1 MVCEIHSNL
10 IIINSLLIMKKTLIT
25 LLALAGVVAA
35 ADTVTIA
42 PLTSSEGWTVGHQNT
57 GKSTNAVL
65 DTTAAT
71 LTLTNGDWS
80 RGYGVYTLAD
90 AITLTNEAD
99 RLTVSFTINTT
110 DLNSLVT
117 GTLVGSDKAITLG
130 HGSYND
136 SGNGG
141 NGIQSGISTDTTGVF
156 YNMQNNKT
164 GGVFVTPD
172 KKVNDSFIVNT
183 PLTLTTTVEWNTTKS
198 QFVASLSYGKTSL
211 TSYDLGTSY
220 TLDKLVF
227 SLDGGVSTQTVSGVS
242 VSANLVPEPATATL
256 SLLALAGLAARR
268 RRK

>member
-1 MVCEIHSNL
+1 
-10 IIINSLLIMKKTLIT
+10 MKKTLIT
-25 LLALAGVVAA
+25 LLALAGVAA

-57 GKSTNAVL
+57 SKSTNAVL

-71 LTLTNGDWS
+71 LTLTNADWS

-110 DLNSLVT
+110 QLNSLVT

-130 HGSYND
+130 HGSYAD
-136 SGNGG
+136 SGINGG

-156 YNMQNNKT
+156 YNMQSSNT

-172 KKVNDSFIVNT
+172 KTVDNSFTANT

-198 QFVASLSYGKTSL
+198 QFVASLSYGQTSL

-227 SLDGGVSTQTVSGVS
+227 SLDGNSTQTVSGVS
-242 VSANLVPEPATATL
+242 VSANLVPEPATTTL

>member
-1 MVCEIHSNL
+1 
-10 IIINSLLIMKKTLIT
+10 MKKTLIT
-25 LLALAGVVAA
+25 LLALTGVAA

-42 PLTSSEGWTVGHQNT
+42 PLTSSEGWTVGHQND
-57 GKSTNAVL
+57 GKTTDAVL

-71 LTLTNGDWS
+71 LTLTSGNWS

-130 HGSYND
+130 HGSYSD
-136 SGNGG
+136 EGKK
-141 NGIQSGISTDTTGVF
+141 GIQSGISTDTTGVF
-156 YNMQNNKT
+156 YNMQGSKT

-172 KKVNDSFIVNT
+172 KTTVDGTFTANT
-183 PLTLTTTVEWNTTKS
+183 PLTLTTTIEWDTEKS
-198 QFVASLSYGKTSL
+198 LFVASLSYGSTSL
-211 TSYDLGTSY
+211 SSYDLGTSY

-227 SLDGGVSTQTVSGVS
+227 SLDGASTQTVSGVS
-242 VSANLVPEPATATL
+242 ISANIVPEPTTATL

>member
-1 MVCEIHSNL
+1 
-10 IIINSLLIMKKTLIT
+10 MKKTLIT
-25 LLALAGVVAA
+25 LLALAGVAG
-35 ADTVTIA
+35 ADTVSIA
-42 PLTSSEGWTVGHQNT
+42 PLTSSEGWSVGHQNEK
-57 GKSTNAVL
+57 KSTNAVL

-71 LTLTNGDWS
+71 LTLTNADWS

-90 AITLTNEAD
+90 AITLTNETD

-110 DLNSLVT
+110 NLNSLVT
-117 GTLVGSDKAITLG
+117 GTLVGSGKAITLG

-156 YNMQNNKT
+156 YNMQTENT

-172 KKVNDSFIVNT
+172 KKVNNSFTENT

-227 SLDGGVSTQTVSGVS
+227 SLDGGDSTETVSGVS

>member
-1 MVCEIHSNL
+1 
-10 IIINSLLIMKKTLIT
+10 MKKTLIT
-25 LLALAGVVAA
+25 LLALTGVAA

-57 GKSTNAVL
+57 SKSTNAVL

-110 DLNSLVT
+110 ALNSLVT

-130 HGSYND
+130 HGSYAD
-136 SGNGG
+136 SGK

-156 YNMQNNKT
+156 YNMQGSNT

-172 KKVNDSFIVNT
+172 KIVNDSFTANT

-198 QFVASLSYGKTSL
+198 QFVASLSYGETSL

-227 SLDGGVSTQTVSGVS
+227 SLDGSSIQTVSGVS

>member
-1 MVCEIHSNL
+1 
-10 IIINSLLIMKKTLIT
+10 MKKTLIT
-25 LLALAGVVAA
+25 LLALTGVAA

-42 PLTSSEGWTVGHQNT
+42 PLTSSEGWTVGHENT
-57 GKSTNAVL
+57 RKTINAVL

-71 LTLTNGDWS
+71 LTLTNADWS

-90 AITLTNEAD
+90 AITLTNVAD

-110 DLNSLVT
+110 NLNSLVT
-117 GTLVGSDKAITLG
+117 GTLVGSGKAITLG

-136 SGNGG
+136 SGENGG

-156 YNMQNNKT
+156 YNMQKSTT

-172 KKVNDSFIVNT
+172 KTVDDSFTANT

-198 QFVASLSYGKTSL
+198 QFVASLSYGETSL

-227 SLDGGVSTQTVSGVS
+227 SLDGSSTQTVSGVS

-268 RRK
+268 RRR

>member
-1 MVCEIHSNL
+1 
-10 IIINSLLIMKKTLIT
+10 MKKTLIT
-25 LLALAGVVAA
+25 LLALAGVAG
-35 ADTVTIA
+35 ADTVSIA
-42 PLTSSEGWTVGHQNT
+42 PLTSSEGWSVGHQNT
-57 GKSTNAVL
+57 KKSTNAVL

-71 LTLTNGDWS
+71 LTLTNADWS

-90 AITLTNEAD
+90 AITLTNETD

-117 GTLVGSDKAITLG
+117 GTLVGSGKAITLG

-156 YNMQNNKT
+156 YNMQTDNT
-164 GGVFVTPD
+164 GGVFVMPD
-172 KKVNDSFIVNT
+172 KKVNNSFTANT

-227 SLDGGVSTQTVSGVS
+227 SLDGNSTQTVSGVS

>member
-1 MVCEIHSNL
+1 
-10 IIINSLLIMKKTLIT
+10 MKNTLIT
-25 LLALAGVVAA
+25 LLALAGVAW
-35 ADTVTIA
+35 ADTVSIA
-42 PLTSSEGWTVGHQNT
+42 PLTSSEGWSVGHQNT
-57 GKSTNAVL
+57 NKSTNAVL

-71 LTLTNGDWS
+71 LTLTNADWS

-90 AITLTNEAD
+90 AITLTNETD

-117 GTLVGSDKAITLG
+117 GTLVGSGKAITLG

-136 SGNGG
+136 DNRNGG

-156 YNMQNNKT
+156 YNMQDSNT

-172 KKVNDSFIVNT
+172 KKVDDSFTANT

-227 SLDGGVSTQTVSGVS
+227 SLDGGNSTQTVSGVS

>member
-1 MVCEIHSNL
+1 
-10 IIINSLLIMKKTLIT
+10 MKKTLIT
-25 LLALAGVVAA
+25 LLALAGVAG
-35 ADTVTIA
+35 ADTVSIA
-42 PLTSSEGWTVGHQNT
+42 PLTSSEGWSVGHQNAN
-57 GKSTNAVL
+57 KSTNAVL

-71 LTLTNGDWS
+71 LTLTNADWS

-90 AITLTNEAD
+90 AITLTNETD

-110 DLNSLVT
+110 NLNSLVT
-117 GTLVGSDKAITLG
+117 GTLVGSGKAITLG

-156 YNMQNNKT
+156 YNMQNSNT

-172 KKVNDSFIVNT
+172 KKVNNSFTANT
-183 PLTLTTTVEWNTTKS
+183 PLTLTTTVEWDTTKS

-227 SLDGGVSTQTVSGVS
+227 SLDGGDSTETVSGVS

>member
-1 MVCEIHSNL
+1 
-10 IIINSLLIMKKTLIT
+10 MKKTLIT
-25 LLALAGVVAA
+25 LLALAGVAA
-35 ADTVTIA
+35 ADAVTIA
-42 PLTSSEGWTVGHQNT
+42 PLTSSEGWTVGHQNDDKT
-57 GKSTNAVL
+57 PNAVL

-71 LTLTNGDWS
+71 LTLTSGDWS

-130 HGSYND
+130 HGSYAD
-136 SGNGG
+136 SDKNGG
-141 NGIQSGISTDTTGVF
+141 NGIQSGISTETTGVF
-156 YNMQNNKT
+156 YNMQGSGT

-172 KKVNDSFIVNT
+172 KTVDNSFTANT
-183 PLTLTTTVEWNTTKS
+183 PLTLTTTVAWNTTKS
-198 QFVASLSYGKTSL
+198 QFVASLSYGETSL

-220 TLDKLVF
+220 TLNKLVF
-227 SLDGGVSTQTVSGVS
+227 SLDGGKGTAQTVSGVS
-242 VSANLVPEPATATL
+242 VSANIIPASPNVPEPTTATL

-268 RRK
+268 RRASR

>member
-1 MVCEIHSNL
+1 
-10 IIINSLLIMKKTLIT
+10 MKKTLIT
-25 LLALAGVVAA
+25 LLALAGVAW
-35 ADTVTIA
+35 ADTVSIA
-42 PLTSSEGWTVGHQNT
+42 PLTSSEGWSVGHQNT
-57 GKSTNAVL
+57 NKSTNAVL

-71 LTLTNGDWS
+71 LTLTNADWS

-90 AITLTNEAD
+90 AITLTNETD

-117 GTLVGSDKAITLG
+117 GTLVGSGKAIALG
-130 HGSYND
+130 HGSYDN

-156 YNMQNNKT
+156 YNMQTSTT

-172 KKVNDSFIVNT
+172 KKVNNSFTANT
-183 PLTLTTTVEWNTTKS
+183 PLTLTTTVEWDTTKS

-227 SLDGGVSTQTVSGVS
+227 SLDGGNSTQTVSGVS